1 MDSSIKGWL
10 KGTKQGTEFFSD
22 FYYFSDLLTKMKKIK
37 FFQEIK
43 NSTMLHKIF
52 ETYFVGNKAKE
63 RISKRVFQKNKA
75 RQILCISPYS
85 VRMLENNVYISGGK
99 KCLSFRK
106 FDVFCFLET
115 PVWRFTLLPYY
126 RRIYEIEWDRTFY
139 VKFNNWYFF
148 KFSSAIAHFYFWRE
162 IGS

>member
-1 MDSSIKGWL
+1 
-10 KGTKQGTEFFSD
+10 
-22 FYYFSDLLTKMKKIK
+22 MKKIK

-85 VRMLENNVYISGGK
+85 VRMLENNVYVSGGK
-99 KCLSFRK
+99 NVCLSENLTCFVFLK
-106 FDVFCFLET
+106 HPFEDSPFYLITDVFTKL
-115 PVWRFTLLPYY
+115 
-126 RRIYEIEWDRTFY
+126 
-139 VKFNNWYFF
+139 
-148 KFSSAIAHFYFWRE
+148 SE
-162 IGS
+162 IGLSM